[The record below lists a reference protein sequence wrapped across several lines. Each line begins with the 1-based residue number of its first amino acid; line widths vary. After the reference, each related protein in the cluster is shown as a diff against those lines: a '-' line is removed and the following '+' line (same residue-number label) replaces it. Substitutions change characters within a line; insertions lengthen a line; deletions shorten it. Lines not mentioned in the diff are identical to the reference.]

1 MTTLSVTTHPRC
13 AEQWDGPW
21 VVREVYDRI
30 EFVIDGQGVSA
41 LVAAT
46 EIGSTQGEVTPFEM
60 PATDA
65 VAVLT
70 GATRYDDSVSDTGR
84 VPLLVCGVC
93 GDLMCGALTVALSRH
108 DGAVHWADWAW
119 ESPDA
124 DAVIPLP
131 SLPICRFERHAY
143 DRALREAQQR
153 ASITPTTQVRVRR
166 PAEPVKG

>member
-1 MTTLSVTTHPRC
+1 M
-13 AEQWDGPW
+13 
-21 VVREVYDRI
+21 VREVYDRI